1 VIQNLLASALML
13 LPLQLPDVQAQVAET
28 MEAAKTKETPVEVA
42 PSPEP
47 LPPAPKPVQA
57 TTAPRRV
64 SSTAYCLTGTMANG
78 QRAHYGA
85 VAMNGVPFGTRVAIL
100 SGPRAGTTVVVKD
113 RIGHSSGFDL
123 AYPGNCSAAIQYG
136 RRNILISVL

>member
-1 VIQNLLASALML
+1 MIPPIQM
-13 LPLQLPDVQAQVAET
+13 PDVQAKVAESL
-28 MEAAKTKETPVEVA
+28 EAANSK
-42 PSPEP
+42 PSPNEP
-47 LPPAPKPVQA
+47 KHLELAPPPPAPKPVRA

-64 SSTAYCLTGTMANG
+64 NSTAYCLTGTMANG
-78 QRAHYGA
+78 QKAHYGA